1 MLLNFLLLD
10 VVMLNVVIMA
20 MCWLIVTYNQRAG
33 LVDVAWSFCIAL
45 NVMIAAFRLDTAPI
59 SVRIFIGC
67 ASSIWFLR
75 LTWHLLRR
83 YWHES
88 EEDRRYA
95 NMRRAMGQFKH
106 LGFLAFFMFQAGLA
120 ILFSYPMLSLL
131 STTVIQWSE
140 WTHWALIA
148 AAIMMLLAF
157 IGESTADQQLYRFKQ
172 KPEHHGKT
180 MDQGLWKY
188 SRHPNYFFE
197 WLHWFAYP
205 ILGLAAGQYLLWI
218 YPLLMWAFLYYITGI
233 PFSEQQALRHRG
245 QNYRDYQQRT
255 SMFIPWQPKE

>member
-10 VVMLNVVIMA
+10 VVIMA

-45 NVMIAAFRLDTAPI
+45 NVMIAAFWLDTAPI

-205 ILGLAAGQYLLWI
+205 ILGLAAGQYLLWV

>member
-20 MCWLIVTYNQRAG
+20 VCWLIVTYNQRAG

-45 NVMIAAFRLDTAPI
+45 NVMIAAFWLDTAPI

-205 ILGLAAGQYLLWI
+205 ILGLAAGQYLLWV

>member
-1 MLLNFLLLD
+1 MLLDLLLLD
-10 VVMLNVVIMA
+10 VFIMLC
-20 MCWLIVTYNQRAG
+20 CWVIVTYNHRAG
-33 LVDVAWSFCIAL
+33 LVDVAWSFSIAFNVIWAALFL
-45 NVMIAAFRLDTAPI
+45 NTAPM
-59 SVRIFIGC
+59 SVRVFIGL

-83 YWHES
+83 YRHEA

-95 NMRRAMGQFKH
+95 NMRCAMGAFQH

-120 ILFSYPMLSLL
+120 ILFSYPMLALL
-131 STTVIQWSE
+131 STTQMQWNDWSS
-140 WTHWALIA
+140 WVLISAALI
-148 AAIMMLLAF
+148 MLVAF
-157 IGESTADQQLYRFKQ
+157 MGESLADHQLYRFKQ
-172 KPEHHGKT
+172 NPAHQGKT

-205 ILGLAAGQYLLWI
+205 ILGLAAGLYVLWI
-218 YPLLMWAFLYYITGI
+218 YPVLMWLFLYYITGI

>member
-1 MLLNFLLLD
+1 MLINFLLLD
-10 VVMLNVVIMA
+10 VVIMA

-45 NVMIAAFRLDTAPI
+45 NVMIAAFWLDTAPI

-205 ILGLAAGQYLLWI
+205 ILGLAAGQYLLWV

>member
-10 VVMLNVVIMA
+10 VVIMA

-45 NVMIAAFRLDTAPI
+45 NVMIAAFWLDTAPL

-95 NMRRAMGQFKH
+95 NMRSAMGQFKH

>member
-20 MCWLIVTYNQRAG
+20 VCWLIVTYNQRAG

-45 NVMIAAFRLDTAPI
+45 NVMIAAFWLDTAPI

-106 LGFLAFFMFQAGLA
+106 LGFLAFFMFQGGLA

-131 STTVIQWSE
+131 STTVIKWSE

>member
-10 VVMLNVVIMA
+10 VVIMA

-45 NVMIAAFRLDTAPI
+45 NVMIAAFWLDTAPI

-205 ILGLAAGQYLLWI
+205 ILGLAAGQYLLWV

-255 SMFIPWQPKE
+255 SMFIAWQPKE

>member
-10 VVMLNVVIMA
+10 VVIMA
-20 MCWLIVTYNQRAG
+20 LCWLIVTYNQRAG

-45 NVMIAAFRLDTAPI
+45 NVMIAAFWLDTAPI

-205 ILGLAAGQYLLWI
+205 ILGLAAGQYLLWV

>member
-10 VVMLNVVIMA
+10 VVIMA
-20 MCWLIVTYNQRAG
+20 LCWLIVTYNQRAG

-45 NVMIAAFRLDTAPI
+45 NVMIAAFWLDTAPL

-205 ILGLAAGQYLLWI
+205 ILGLAAGQYLLWV

>member
-1 MLLNFLLLD
+1 MLINFLLLD
-10 VVMLNVVIMA
+10 VVIMA
-20 MCWLIVTYNQRAG
+20 LCWLIVTYNQRAG

-45 NVMIAAFRLDTAPI
+45 NVMIAAFWLDTAPI

-205 ILGLAAGQYLLWI
+205 ILGLAAGQYLLWV

>member
-1 MLLNFLLLD
+1 
-10 VVMLNVVIMA
+10 
-20 MCWLIVTYNQRAG
+20 
-33 LVDVAWSFCIAL
+33 
-45 NVMIAAFRLDTAPI
+45 MIAAFWLDTAPI

-205 ILGLAAGQYLLWI
+205 ILGLAAGQYLLWV

>member
-10 VVMLNVVIMA
+10 VVIMA
-20 MCWLIVTYNQRAG
+20 VCWLIVTYNQRAG

-45 NVMIAAFRLDTAPI
+45 NVMIAAFWLDTAPI

-205 ILGLAAGQYLLWI
+205 ILGLAAGQYLLWV

>member
-10 VVMLNVVIMA
+10 VVIMA
-20 MCWLIVTYNQRAG
+20 VCWLIVTYNQRAG

-45 NVMIAAFRLDTAPI
+45 NVMIAAFWLDTAPL

>member
-45 NVMIAAFRLDTAPI
+45 NVMIAAFWLDTAPI

-205 ILGLAAGQYLLWI
+205 ILGLAAGQYLLWV

>member
-10 VVMLNVVIMA
+10 VVIMA
-20 MCWLIVTYNQRAG
+20 VCWLIVTYNQRAG

-45 NVMIAAFRLDTAPI
+45 NVMIAAFWLDTAPL

-180 MDQGLWKY
+180 MNQGLWKY

>member
-10 VVMLNVVIMA
+10 VVIMA
-20 MCWLIVTYNQRAG
+20 LCWLIVTYNQRAG

-45 NVMIAAFRLDTAPI
+45 NVMIAAFWLDTAPI

-205 ILGLAAGQYLLWI
+205 ILGLAAGQYLLWV

-255 SMFIPWQPKE
+255 SMFIAWQPKE

>member
-10 VVMLNVVIMA
+10 VVIMA
-20 MCWLIVTYNQRAG
+20 LCWLIVTYNQRAG

-45 NVMIAAFRLDTAPI
+45 NVMIAAFWLDTAPL

>member
-10 VVMLNVVIMA
+10 VVIMA
-20 MCWLIVTYNQRAG
+20 LCWLIVTYNQRAG

-45 NVMIAAFRLDTAPI
+45 NVMIAAFWLDTAPI

>member
-1 MLLNFLLLD
+1 MLLDVLLLD
-10 VVMLNVVIMA
+10 VFIMLF
-20 MCWLIVTYNQRAG
+20 CWVIVTYNHRAG
-33 LVDVAWSFCIAL
+33 LVDVAWSFSIAL
-45 NVMIAAFRLDTAPI
+45 NVIWAACVLDTAPI
-59 SVRIFIGC
+59 AVRIFIGL

-75 LTWHLLRR
+75 LSWHLLRR
-83 YWHES
+83 YWHET

-95 NMRRAMGQFKH
+95 NMRRAMGAFQH

-131 STTVIQWSE
+131 STTQMQWNDWGS
-140 WTHWALIA
+140 WVLMAAALI
-148 AAIMMLLAF
+148 MLVAF
-157 IGESTADQQLYRFKQ
+157 MGESLADHQLYRFKQ
-172 KPEHHGKT
+172 NPAYQGKT

-205 ILGLAAGQYLLWI
+205 ILGLAAGLYVLWI
-218 YPLLMWAFLYYITGI
+218 YPVLMWLFLYYITGI

>member
-20 MCWLIVTYNQRAG
+20 LCWLIVTYNQRAG

-45 NVMIAAFRLDTAPI
+45 NVMIAAFWLDTAPI